1 VGGGGGWGSRRIG
14 GDCGGRRGGAD
25 AGPKK
30 LGSLRVVW
38 PAGSEGLGGFE
49 NFERD
54 AMWGRRGEEDDTR
67 GRGGLGLGLGGA
79 RGGVEVRGVRLGSE
93 AKEAERR
100 GQPGGGRRFSRGDLD
115 PGRARLLL
123 NAPVFVFGSFGFG
136 LGKVLLV
143 TCVWVCHVR
152 TSMQPVYSRKK
163 RFADALLLHQF
174 LFLLAR
180 VELNKVVARADCY
193 YKYVEHS

>member
-1 VGGGGGWGSRRIG
+1 M
-14 GDCGGRRGGAD
+14 DGGA
-25 AGPKK
+25 G
-30 LGSLRVVW
+30 
-38 PAGSEGLGGFE
+38 GLGGI
-49 NFERD
+49 
-54 AMWGRRGEEDDTR
+54 AGVGEEAPTR
-67 GRGGLGLGLGGA
+67 GRKNWVPSEWSGRPAPRDWGVLKISNAMRCGEDEVRKTIREGGGGLGLGLGGA